1 VCSSISWRR
10 VVRVRLVRIRVGALH
25 VWPQRSRQFASHPHP
40 RGCARC
46 WKICVGA
53 SRLDALLP
61 GGPTRHPHP
70 RGCVARRRRVSHR
83 STASSASAW
92 VRLLGHCNQVAS
104 QRVIRIRVGA
114 SSMLAPLFPD
124 GRASSASAVVRLLLE
139 GPDLHDE
146 RAGARFYQPRQLR
159 SMRSW
164 TSPGAVWVLRKRAG
178 PVVGPALLLP
188 PVGCAVRRY
197 AAFWARVRGR
207 PTIMAT

>member
-1 VCSSISWRR
+1 MSVFVDLLAPRCACSS
-10 VVRVRLVRIRVGALH
+10 G
-25 VWPQRSRQFASHPHP
+25 PHP
-40 RGCARC
+40 RGCA
-46 WKICVGA
+46 A
-53 SRLDALLP
+53 RLAATLPPIRVSSAPAWVRPLLEDL
-61 GGPTRHPHP
+61 
-70 RGCVARRRRVSHR
+70 RGCVTPRRTASWR
-83 STASSASAW
+83 TDASSASAW